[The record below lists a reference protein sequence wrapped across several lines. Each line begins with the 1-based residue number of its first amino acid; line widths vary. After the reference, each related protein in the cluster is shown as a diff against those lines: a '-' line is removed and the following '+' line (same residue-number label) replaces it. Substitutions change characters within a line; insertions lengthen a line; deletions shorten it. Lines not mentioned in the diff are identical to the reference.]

1 MENVS
6 YCTIHVLVQLLDF
19 WIAVAIMDMD
29 TDPGSSAVSTL
40 ATQET
45 NRARQK
51 QRFESETPEERED
64 RLTRQRACRRERI
77 ASETA
82 EQRET
87 RFTADRARRKRRITS
102 ESARQRY
109 ASLDAAL
116 EVLSKLLRSTIRLY
130 ATEKRARRY

>member
-29 TDPGSSAVSTL
+29 TDPGSSGVSTL

-77 ASETA
+77 ASETV

-102 ESARQRY
+102 ESARQ
-109 ASLDAAL
+109 SLDAAL

-130 ATEKRARRY
+130 ATEKSARRH

>member
-6 YCTIHVLVQLLDF
+6 YGTIHALVQLLDY

-29 TDPGSSAVSTL
+29 TDPGSSVVSTL
-40 ATQET
+40 ATQEA
-45 NRARQK
+45 NRARQR

-87 RFTADRARRKRRITS
+87 RLAADRARRKRRITS
-102 ESARQRY
+102 ESTRQRY

-116 EVLSKLLRSTIRLY
+116 EVLSKLLRSTMQALCNGEGR
-130 ATEKRARRY
+130 

>member
-1 MENVS
+1 
-6 YCTIHVLVQLLDF
+6 
-19 WIAVAIMDMD
+19 MDMD
-29 TDPGSSAVSTL
+29 TDPGSSGVSAL
-40 ATQET
+40 ATQEA

-64 RLTRQRACRRERI
+64 RLARQRACRRERIARI

-102 ESARQRY
+102 ESAQQRY

-116 EVLSKLLRSTIRLY
+116 EVLNKLLRSTI
-130 ATEKRARRY
+130 